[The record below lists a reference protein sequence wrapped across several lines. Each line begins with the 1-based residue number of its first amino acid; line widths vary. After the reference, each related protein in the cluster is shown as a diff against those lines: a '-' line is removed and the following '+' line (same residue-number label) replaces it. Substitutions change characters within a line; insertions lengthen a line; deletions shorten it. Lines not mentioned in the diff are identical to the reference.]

1 MPSKSSCEA
10 IEQGEVVANIRSRTS
25 KELARLMKRHSRV
38 RTTAV
43 SALPTRE
50 RILHAALRLLRAGGT
65 EAATM
70 RAICDE
76 AGITPPTLY
85 HYFGDMKGL
94 YREVVE
100 QMMRSN
106 AVTAAGLGPKETI
119 NEIWDSHVQMAT
131 NEPGLFDVWNRH
143 IAWDRLTSTSLHSYE
158 TLLQS
163 FQALAKDYPLKMPPK
178 TAAYVFWAAA
188 HGVACLIAASQH
200 DGVPY
205 ARGAAENLKNSVL
218 QGIFERPA
226 F

>member
-1 MPSKSSCEA
+1 MTAHSRLRPA
-10 IEQGEVVANIRSRTS
+10 ARTS
-25 KELARLMKRHSRV
+25 
-38 RTTAV
+38 
-43 SALPTRE
+43 LPARE
-50 RILHAALRLLRAGGT
+50 RIFNAALRLLRAGGT

-94 YREVVE
+94 YREVAE

-106 AVTAAGLGPKETI
+106 AATAAGFGPKEI
-119 NEIWDSHVQMAT
+119 IKDVWNSHIQLAT

-143 IAWDRLTSTSLHSYE
+143 LAWDRLTSTSLHSYE
-158 TLLQS
+158 TLVQS
-163 FQALAKDYPLKMPPK
+163 FQALGEDYPLKVPAK

-188 HGVACLIAASQH
+188 HGIACLIAASQH

-205 ARGAAENLKNSVL
+205 ARGAAENLKKNIL
-218 QGIFERPA
+218 QGIFERHP

>member
-1 MPSKSSCEA
+1 M
-10 IEQGEVVANIRSRTS
+10 S
-25 KELARLMKRHSRV
+25 KELATLMKKHSRL
-38 RTTAV
+38 RAAASTE
-43 SALPTRE
+43 LPVRE
-50 RILHAALRLLRAGGT
+50 RIFNAALRLLRAGGT

-106 AVTAAGLGPKETI
+106 AATAAGFGPKETI
-119 NEIWDSHVQMAT
+119 EDVWSTHIQMAR

-143 IAWDRLTSTSLHSYE
+143 IAWDRMTSTSLHSYE
-158 TLLQS
+158 TLVQS
-163 FQALAKDYPLKMPPK
+163 FQALGKDYALKMPPK
-178 TAAYVFWAAA
+178 TAAYVFWAAV
-188 HGVACLIAASQH
+188 HGVACLIAASEH

-205 ARGAAENLKNSVL
+205 ARGAAENLKKSVL
-218 QGIFERPA
+218 QGIFERPP

>member
-1 MPSKSSCEA
+1 MKKTP
-10 IEQGEVVANIRSRTS
+10 RLRTVP
-25 KELARLMKRHSRV
+25 A
-38 RTTAV
+38 T
-43 SALPTRE
+43 ALPARE
-50 RILHAALRLLRAGGT
+50 RIFNAALRLLRAGGT

-85 HYFGDMKGL
+85 HYFGDMRGL

-100 QMMRSN
+100 QLMRSN
-106 AVTAAGLGPKETI
+106 ASTAAGLGPKETTDQ
-119 NEIWDSHVQMAT
+119 IWAAHVESAR

-143 IAWDRLTSTSLHSYE
+143 IAWDRLTPISLHSYQS
-158 TLLQS
+158 LVQS
-163 FQALAKDYPLKMPPK
+163 FQALGKDYPLRVPAE

-205 ARGAAENLKNSVL
+205 ANGAAETLKEAVL
-218 QGIFERPA
+218 QGIFERYP